1 MLTKIHNDM
10 KQAMKAGEKLRLST
24 IRLLLASIKNV
35 AIEKRQELEESEIIT
50 IIQRE
55 VKQRRNAMEEYIK
68 GKRDDLVEQAKAEIA
83 VLESY
88 LPQQLSD
95 EELGTMAKQI
105 IEELKATPKEF
116 GKVMGKLVPMVKG
129 KADGTRVQA
138 VVKKLLE

>member
-1 MLTKIHNDM
+1 VK
-10 KQAMKAGEKLRLST
+10 
-24 IRLLLASIKNV
+24 LLA
-35 AIEKRQELEESEIIT
+35 

-116 GKVMGKLVPMVKG
+116 GKVMGKLVPW
-129 KADGTRVQA
+129 
-138 VVKKLLE
+138 